1 MLVDSKACNLTST
14 LLSSNK
20 INQLEVTGKIPTE
33 PNDLDQSK
41 FYKRLHFLSTFSN
54 FEGEFELL
62 FWPWILHALGGYLG
76 MDYGALG

>member
-20 INQLEVTGKIPTE
+20 INQLEVTGKTPTE

-41 FYKRLHFLSTFSN
+41 FYKRPHFLSTFSN
-54 FEGEFELL
+54 F
-62 FWPWILHALGGYLG
+62 
-76 MDYGALG
+76 